1 MREAKVEEWLNEEG
15 IEWHYEPDVPLSKVD
30 REASLKNQARYKA
43 IDQDHVLEL
52 AIAAEEK
59 ELTAMVGYYNTDHRI
74 VIIDGNHRME
84 AYSLVARKTAGFYIV
99 DTAYAWVVDRLT
111 RTANKLEGLG
121 QTRDEKLG
129 HAIYFVKIQN
139 MPVSAAAGLVQ
150 MSVAAVQNALAADD
164 TRERLRSLGFNA
176 SLYPTTLE
184 ELYRIKQDSAL
195 LGTAKLV
202 HEAQLG
208 AREAAEVARKV
219 SKQRSEQA
227 QQAMIDNFRHQ
238 FRFRI
243 IRTRSGQIR
252 QQVLPTERLRKHV
265 NGINSIRPEQVKPV
279 DKDLFRKLRSA
290 RKKIDEICE
299 DGPAAE

>member
-15 IEWHYEPDVPLSKVD
+15 VEWHYEPDVPLSKVD
-30 REASLKNQARYKA
+30 REASLKNQARYRA
-43 IDQDHVLEL
+43 INQDHVLEL
-52 AIAAEEK
+52 AIAAEKK
-59 ELTAMVGYYNTDHRI
+59 ELTAMVGYYSTNHRI

-84 AYSLVARKTAGFYIV
+84 AYSLVARKTAGFYVV
-99 DTAYAWVVDRLT
+99 DTAYTWVIDRLT

-121 QTRDEKLG
+121 QSRDEKLG
-129 HAIYFVKIQN
+129 HAIHFVKTQDIPIN
-139 MPVSAAAGLVQ
+139 AAASLVQ
-150 MSVAAVQNALAADD
+150 MSVAAVQNALAADEV
-164 TRERLRSLGFNA
+164 RERLRGLGFNE

-184 ELYRIKQDSAL
+184 EIYRVKQDNAL

-227 QQAMIDNFRHQ
+227 QQAIIDNFRHQ
-238 FRFRI
+238 FRSRI

-252 QQVLPTERLRKHV
+252 QQVLPTEKLRKHV

-279 DKDLFRKLRSA
+279 DKDLFRKLGFA
-290 RKKIDEICE
+290 RKKIDEVCQG
-299 DGPAAE
+299 GPGAG